1 MGILAS
7 GRYRGQLDGGQT
19 MILRC
24 ERNAAGGGLM
34 RISGDVVEPDGA
46 ISSFVSDPP
55 GTAGFPAEG
64 ADGFLRFSAETVSRT
79 GANAF
84 RVTLDLLP
92 GEAGRVDV
100 RLVHPFAALNGSL
113 SFVDTLFRSL
123 VLRVDVW
130 PGVVP
135 REPVDDSSEAGRQI
149 VSALAAAGIAAAIE
163 TGVAPDPTATPRRI
177 EFRDL
182 HAWLRDLQPPP
193 LGDGDFFVSMLLGS
207 SLAGGTGKHTQGM
220 MYETFGER
228 ARQGVAVFLDHAAFA
243 TPNDEVWRRE
253 LVFSVLHEIGHAL
266 NLPHAWLAEPPGPSA
281 LSWMTYPDRYPG
293 GTDPFWTAFEPG
305 CFGETELPYLRH
317 AYHCDIAPGQSHF
330 DERAWPSF
338 VRGGGSDRTS
348 GRRASAAD
356 LAIAPLKPH
365 YALGEPIFLRAE
377 IRNTGAR
384 RLSFVDALDPSD
396 GWLDVAVTTPDG
408 SRRSFVPP
416 ARLCQ
421 TPRRRRLEPDAH
433 KAFDG
438 ILLSFSQ
445 DGPLF
450 EEPGLYRVEARFEGL
465 QAGPLLA
472 ATEIRILYPTREEE
486 LFARA
491 LFADAALCRA
501 IWLRHPLSE
510 KQAWADMMDKHAHL
524 LPTDAGNTTSA
535 YLHYVAAQGWLK
547 PHRDSVDGRDCGT
560 NRRKAK
566 AHLQAVVPTHL
577 PAGVGRLRALLVR

>member
-7 GRYRGQLDGGQT
+7 GRYRGQFDGGQT

-24 ERNAAGGGLM
+24 ERDAASGGLA
-34 RISGDVVEPDGA
+34 RISGDVAEPDAA
-46 ISSFVSDPP
+46 IYSFVSDPP
-55 GTAGFPAEG
+55 GNAGFPSEG

-84 RVTLDLLP
+84 RITLDLLP
-92 GEAGRVDV
+92 REAGQVDV
-100 RLVHPFAALNGSL
+100 RLVSPLAVMNGSL
-113 SFVDTLFRSL
+113 SFVDSLFRSL

-135 REPVDDSSEAGRQI
+135 REPVDNGSECGRQI
-149 VSALAAAGIAAAIE
+149 VSALAAAGIAATIE
-163 TGVAPDPTATPRRI
+163 PGVAPDPAATPRRM

-182 HAWLRDLQPPP
+182 HAWLRNLPPTS
-193 LGDGDFFVSMLLGS
+193 LSNGDFFVSLLLGS

-228 ARQGVAVFLDHAAFA
+228 ARQGVAVFLDHSAFG
-243 TPNDEVWRRE
+243 TPNETVWHRE
-253 LVFSVLHEIGHAL
+253 FVFSVLHEIGHAL

-293 GTDPFWTAFEPG
+293 GIAPFWTAFEPG

-330 DERAWPSF
+330 DERAWPGF
-338 VRGGGSDRTS
+338 VRGGGSDLTS
-348 GRRASAAD
+348 ARRSSSAG

-384 RLSFVDALDPSD
+384 WLSFVDALDPSD
-396 GWLDVAVTTPDG
+396 GWLDVVVTTPDG

-421 TPRRRRLEPDAH
+421 TPRRRRLEPGAC
-433 KAFDG
+433 KPFDG

-450 EEPGLYRVEARFEGL
+450 EEPGLYRIEARFDGL
-465 QAGPLLA
+465 QNGPLLA
-472 ATEIRILYPTREEE
+472 ATEIRILYPTRNEE

-510 KQAWADMMDKHAHL
+510 KQAWAGMMDKHAHL
-524 LPTDAGNTTSA
+524 LPTDADNTTSA

-547 PHRDSVDGRDCGT
+547 PHREGVDGQDCGIS
-560 NRRKAK
+560 RGKAK
-566 AHLQAVVPTHL
+566 AHLQAVEPANL
-577 PAGVGRLRALLVR
+577 PQSVGRLRARLAR